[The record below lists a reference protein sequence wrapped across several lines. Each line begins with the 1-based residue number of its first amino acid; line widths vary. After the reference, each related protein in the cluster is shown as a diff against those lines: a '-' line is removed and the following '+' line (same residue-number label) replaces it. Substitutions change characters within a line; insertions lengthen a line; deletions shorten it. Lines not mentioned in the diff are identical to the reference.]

1 VLWSKSPV
9 SAWLECV
16 VVNIA
21 SFSMAERYVL
31 WSKMLV
37 SAWLECVVVE
47 IANFSN
53 TLQLVNITVPT
64 KINPP
69 KKRQ

>member
-1 VLWSKSPV
+1 
-9 SAWLECV
+9 